1 MFVFGVNEFLCV
13 VMWIMCSKWSDMVVC
28 ILSNFFLEQ
37 EFMCGKWSQFYNNYS
52 VFIVTLFVK
61 WAHDLEHHLW
71 IGEFYDSLI
80 GFKCSK
86 IAGWLHKIKIHGCFS
101 HFLLLFISLSSFKLF
116 LKLLSL
122 NQNGNKWCDSFFL
135 LWRWRIN
142 M

>member
-1 MFVFGVNEFLCV
+1 MFVLGVNEFLCV
-13 VMWIMCSKWSDMVVC
+13 VLWIMCSKWSDMVVC

-86 IAGWLHKIKIHGCFS
+86 IAGWLHKIKIHGCFLT
-101 HFLLLFISLSSFKLF
+101 FFFLF
-116 LKLLSL
+116 LYPPSNCFWNCYLWIRMGISDVIVFFY
-122 NQNGNKWCDSFFL
+122 CDDEG
-135 LWRWRIN
+135 
-142 M
+142 